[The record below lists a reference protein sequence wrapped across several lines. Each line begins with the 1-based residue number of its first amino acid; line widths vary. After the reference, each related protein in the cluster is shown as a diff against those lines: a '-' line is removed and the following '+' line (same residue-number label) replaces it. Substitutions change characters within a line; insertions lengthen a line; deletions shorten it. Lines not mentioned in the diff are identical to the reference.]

1 MQNRRV
7 ILILALLIL
16 LISTAC
22 AQEQAPAVTEAVIES
37 ATEDVVPTEAAA
49 TSTPLMVR
57 TLPPTW
63 TPSPPAEAENTS
75 DSGGDN
81 SAVATQPAAVENTE
95 PELIAPTA
103 LEVCATF
110 GEDLTL
116 NKRTFTPGTPVQI
129 FWTPVEGAASY
140 FITLIDQ
147 FGDTVQTD
155 YTSQTTLVYPPELF
169 KANSLYGWEAYPID
183 PAGRQMCI
191 SRGAE
196 LLPDNRPGG

>member
-7 ILILALLIL
+7 TFILALLIL
-16 LISTAC
+16 MISTAC
-22 AQEQAPAVTEAVIES
+22 AQEQAPAATEEAVIES
-37 ATEDVVPTEAAA
+37 ATEEPVATEAA
-49 TSTPLMVR
+49 TSTPFVVR

-63 TPSPPAEAENTS
+63 TPSPQADAAV
-75 DSGGDN
+75 DSSGDN
-81 SAVATQPAAVENTE
+81 GAAASTQPAPEENTE

-110 GEDLTL
+110 GEDSTL
-116 NKRTFTPGTPVQI
+116 NKRTFTPGSPVQI

-155 YTSQTTLVYPPELF
+155 YSSQTTLVYPPELF
-169 KANSLYGWEAYPID
+169 KPNSLYGWEVYPID

-196 LLPDNRPGG
+196 LLADNRPGG